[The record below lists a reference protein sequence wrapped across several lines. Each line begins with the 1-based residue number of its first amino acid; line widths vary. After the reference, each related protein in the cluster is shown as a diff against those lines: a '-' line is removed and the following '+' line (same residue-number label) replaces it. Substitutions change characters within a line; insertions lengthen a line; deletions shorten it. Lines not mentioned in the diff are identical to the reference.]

1 MCERGKHF
9 PNESKRCK
17 SNYKIKRDLRKTM
30 GVLPFSLKN
39 GYLNNCLK
47 NAFFFFLDLLDMS
60 LRKYLR
66 STKSFVKV
74 NVIPLKIC
82 NIQTL
87 FLYKVCI
94 GNEEKNVS

>member
-47 NAFFFFLDLLDMS
+47 NAFFFF
-60 LRKYLR
+60 
-66 STKSFVKV
+66 
-74 NVIPLKIC
+74 
-82 NIQTL
+82 
-87 FLYKVCI
+87 
-94 GNEEKNVS
+94 

>member
-30 GVLPFSLKN
+30 AVQPFSLKN

-47 NAFFFFLDLLDMS
+47 NAFFFFRS
-60 LRKYLR
+60 FRYVFTKIFKEHKVFRK
-66 STKSFVKV
+66 SKCHPS
-74 NVIPLKIC
+74 
-82 NIQTL
+82 
-87 FLYKVCI
+87 
-94 GNEEKNVS
+94 